1 MTAESLL
8 VTERDGDILTMV
20 LNRPQSMNALNTELM
35 SAIESWARSMINDPA
50 RVVIIRGA
58 GKHFC
63 AGAD

>member
-35 SAIESWARSMINDPA
+35 SAIESWARSMTMIP
-50 RVVIIRGA
+50 RGL
-58 GKHFC
+58 
-63 AGAD
+63 